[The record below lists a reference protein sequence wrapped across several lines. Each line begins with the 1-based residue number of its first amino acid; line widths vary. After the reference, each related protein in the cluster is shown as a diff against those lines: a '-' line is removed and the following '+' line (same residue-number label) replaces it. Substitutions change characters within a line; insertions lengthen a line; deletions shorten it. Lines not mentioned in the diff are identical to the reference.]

1 MAKFGDWFV
10 FLVAIFL
17 LLWWIWHRF
26 YRWLHEPPGYRL
38 RKLSKAGNVEP
49 DETVDLLEQN
59 GYEVVSGKHRIP
71 LGVRIDDGSLQATR
85 LYFDYIA
92 VKDNQYYL
100 VKMEKARM
108 PTEWTASGLRDRL
121 LVYALLFPECEG
133 IVIAD
138 PREQWIR
145 IVRFKVE
152 DDNG

>member
-10 FLVAIFL
+10 FLTAVFL
-17 LLWWIWHRF
+17 LLWWIGHRI

-38 RKLSKAGNVEP
+38 RKLARSGSVEP
-49 DETVDLLEQN
+49 DETVELLERH
-59 GYEVVSGKHRIP
+59 GYDAVSGKHRIP
-71 LGVRIDDGSLQATR
+71 LGVRIDDGTMQSTR

-100 VKMEKARM
+100 VRTERSRM
-108 PTEWTASGLRDRL
+108 PIEWTASGLRDRL

-133 IVIAD
+133 ILIAH
-138 PREQWIR
+138 PREQWVR
-145 IVRFKVE
+145 LVRFKVE